1 MVYNSVK
8 YVQIGKKEWSCNGL
22 FISAH
27 LIIIEKSTTTFFY
40 GTADICRFT

>member
-8 YVQIGKKEWSCNGL
+8 YVQIGKKIDL

-27 LIIIEKSTTTFFY
+27 LIILENFTTKLFY
-40 GTADICRFT
+40 GTADI